1 MQFLFVSRHFIR
13 LKGYTVVEID
23 LIYPLFAHEVI
34 WDILLPHTGQMTVSF
49 APTHS

>member
-23 LIYPLFAHEVI
+23 LIYPLFVHEVI
-34 WDILLPHTGQMTVSF
+34 QEKLLPHTGQMIVSS
-49 APTHS
+49 APIHS

>member
-23 LIYPLFAHEVI
+23 LIYPY
-34 WDILLPHTGQMTVSF
+34 SF
-49 APTHS
+49 TK